1 MRLLFSRFR
10 SLAQP
15 AAAAL
20 LALASSLAMAS
31 APTETLNKY
40 ACSGC
45 HGISAKVVGPGFNE
59 VAAKYKGQ
67 KDAKAHLTARIKSGG
82 SGIWGAIPMP
92 PQPAI
97 TEAELNSVV
106 DWLLAGAAP

>member
-1 MRLLFSRFR
+1 MNR
-10 SLAQP
+10 SFLIVRSAS
-15 AAAAL
+15 AL
-20 LALASSLAMAS
+20 LLIASSGFALAA

-45 HGISAKVVGPGFNE
+45 HGTTAKVVGPGFNE

-67 KDAKAHLTARIKSGG
+67 KDAKAHLAARIKGGG
-82 SGIWGAIPMP
+82 SGIWGQIPMP

-97 TEAELNSVV
+97 TDAELNAVV

>member
-1 MRLLFSRFR
+1 MTRPTLIIR
-10 SLAQP
+10 AIG
-15 AAAAL
+15 AL
-20 LALASSLAMAS
+20 LLAGSSGFALAA

-45 HGISAKVVGPGFNE
+45 HGMTAKVVGPGFNE

-67 KDAKAHLTARIKSGG
+67 KDAKAHLAARIKSGG
-82 SGIWGAIPMP
+82 SGVWGQIPMP

-97 TEAELNSVV
+97 TDAELGSVV

>member
-1 MRLLFSRFR
+1 MTRFSFIASTIGAVLLVGSTGPVF
-10 SLAQP
+10 
-15 AAAAL
+15 AA
-20 LALASSLAMAS
+20 

-45 HGISAKVVGPGFNE
+45 HGMTAKVVGPGFNE
-59 VAAKYKGQ
+59 VAAKYKDQ
-67 KDAKAHLTARIKSGG
+67 KDARTQLAARIKSGG
-82 SGIWGAIPMP
+82 SGIWGQIPMP

-97 TEAELNSVV
+97 TDAELGSVV

>member
-1 MRLLFSRFR
+1 MPLFHSRPRHVTHLGGAVF
-10 SLAQP
+10 
-15 AAAAL
+15 
-20 LALASSLAMAS
+20 LALASQLAMAG

-45 HGISAKVVGPGFNE
+45 HGMTAKVVGPGFND

-67 KDAKAHLTARIKSGG
+67 KDTRAHLAARIKAGG
-82 SGIWGAIPMP
+82 SGIWGPVPMP

-97 TEAELNSVV
+97 TEAELTTVV

>member
-1 MRLLFSRFR
+1 MHLFHSRLRRVTHLSGVVLF
-10 SLAQP
+10 
-15 AAAAL
+15 AL
-20 LALASSLAMAS
+20 SSQLAMAG

-45 HGISAKVVGPGFNE
+45 HGMTAKVVGPGFNE
-59 VAAKYKGQ
+59 VAAKYKNQ
-67 KDAKAHLTARIKSGG
+67 KDAKAHLTTRIKAGG
-82 SGIWGAIPMP
+82 SGVWGQIAMP

-97 TEAELNSVV
+97 TEAELTTVV